1 MLFQSFVKLF
11 TFYILS
17 KFDQSLIKLWQNFDI
32 CFFQINPAYNP
43 ISKVLCFLTPVW
55 RLSQKNTVPS
65 IPPRHHRNTP
75 KTPQKHHQ
83 NMSKT
88 PKTSP
93 NTVKHHSHTTKVPP
107 TKTPT
112 TTETQLRDHQDTS
125 TTDTTN
131 YPCKGCFP
139 KVAANTRCH
148 NHFFPAPSSRITII
162 TTPSQQHHH
171 HTASVLILILIL
183 IIINIVSLF
192 HQPCL
197 YHHHTQQ
204 W

>member
-43 ISKVLCFLTPVW
+43 ISKVLCFFTPVW
-55 RLSQKNTVPS
+55 RLSQKIPFLQYHHDTTGT
-65 IPPRHHRNTP
+65 PPRHHRNTT
-75 KTPQKHHQ
+75 KTWARHPKHHR
-83 NMSKT
+83 T
-88 PKTSP
+88 PS
-93 NTVKHHSHTTKVPP
+93 KHHSHTTKVPP

-162 TTPSQQHHH
+162 TTPSQHHH
-171 HTASVLILILIL
+171 HTASVLILILI

>member
-43 ISKVLCFLTPVW
+43 ISKVLCFFTPVW

-93 NTVKHHSHTTKVPP
+93 NTVKTPLTHHQSAT
-107 TKTPT
+107 
-112 TTETQLRDHQDTS
+112 DQDTNDHRN
-125 TTDTTN
+125 TIERPPRHQHDRHHQL
-131 YPCKGCFP
+131 PLQRVFP
-139 KVAANTRCH
+139 KSCC
-148 NHFFPAPSSRITII
+148 
-162 TTPSQQHHH
+162 QH
-171 HTASVLILILIL
+171 TLS
-183 IIINIVSLF
+183 
-192 HQPCL
+192 
-197 YHHHTQQ
+197 
-204 W
+204 